1 MELSR
6 YRKRLVNMT
15 LAAVIGKT
23 IGAVL
28 QPAPSASV
36 HGGSINRSYRWES
49 SVGPLFVKIA
59 PASGRSMLEAE
70 AAGLTTLA
78 HAGSIRVPH
87 VLGVGRAS
95 PDTAVGTFEEDAHE
109 LQTAWLAM
117 MWIQFAPPSAQS
129 AVRLG
134 EQLASLH
141 HNSAQAFGWDLDNTI
156 GSTFQPNMWAY
167 DWATFFRD
175 RRLRFQLELARENG
189 YTGRLLERGAALL
202 EHVPEFFADHHP
214 VASLLHG
221 DLWGRNWATDEMG
234 APVIFDP
241 AVYYGDREA
250 DIAMT
255 RLFGGFPRE
264 FYAAY
269 ENAWPLDED
278 APTRVVL
285 YNLYH
290 VLNHLNLFG
299 RSYLYQAESSIDRLL
314 AEIGH

>member
-1 MELSR
+1 MELSCP
-6 YRKRLVNMT
+6 RKRLEGMT
-15 LAAVIGKT
+15 LAAAIGKT

-49 SVGPLFVKIA
+49 SVGPLFIKIA
-59 PASGRSMLEAE
+59 PASGRCMLEAE
-70 AAGLTTLA
+70 AAGLTALA

-87 VLGVGRAS
+87 VLGVGGAS
-95 PDTAVGTFEEDAHE
+95 PDLPPGVFDEEAQ
-109 LQTAWLAM
+109 LQTAWLALV
-117 MWIQFAPPSAQS
+117 WIQFAPPSSES
-129 AVRLG
+129 AGRLG
-134 EQLASLH
+134 EQLALLH
-141 HNSAQAFGWDLDNTI
+141 HNSAQAFGWNLDNTI
-156 GSTFQPNMWAY
+156 GSTFQPNMWSY
-167 DWATFFRD
+167 DWASFFRE

-189 YTGRLLERGAALL
+189 YSGRLLQRGASLL
-202 EHVPEFFADHHP
+202 EHVPEFFSDYHP

-269 ENAWPLDED
+269 ENAWPLDDD

-299 RSYLYQAESSIDRLL
+299 RSYLYQAESYIDQLL
-314 AEIGH
+314 AELGH